1 MNITTIIITLLVILL
16 VGYAAFFAY
25 DLFKHKDEFEKET
38 NFWITGV
45 IGAIV
50 NFFDPLGIGAFAPQ
64 TALLKFTKQT
74 RDKLIP

>member
-1 MNITTIIITLLVILL
+1 MVMNITTIIITLLVILL

-50 NFFDPLGIGAFAPQ
+50 NFFDPLGRMQWKP
-64 TALLKFTKQT
+64 TVNLYCL
-74 RDKLIP
+74 

>member
-1 MNITTIIITLLVILL
+1 MNIITIIITLLVILL

-50 NFFDPLGIGAFAPQ
+50 NFFDPLGIGSKC
-64 TALLKFTKQT
+64 TADSFIEIYKTNK
-74 RDKLIP
+74 R